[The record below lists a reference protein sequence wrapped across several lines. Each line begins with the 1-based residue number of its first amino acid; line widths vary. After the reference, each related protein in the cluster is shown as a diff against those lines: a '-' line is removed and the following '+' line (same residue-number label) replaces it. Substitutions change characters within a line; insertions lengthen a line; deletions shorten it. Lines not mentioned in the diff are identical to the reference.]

1 MTYKKILYLVW
12 FTIVNAILISCTNST
27 HENLGGIWR
36 ATIQTAGGPLP
47 FLLELKKNADSTN
60 YAAFA
65 INGSEH
71 LPLDN
76 TFFKDDSIHIPIEI
90 FDAEL
95 VAKVSGGKMDGYWK
109 RFVGETKYLNS
120 SFKAVLGD
128 SERFKIDNKNSSQNV
143 TGTWETKF
151 TKAEKKDTTVSVG
164 IFEQKGQEVTGTF
177 LTTTGDYRYLAGVMD
192 GDSLK
197 LSTFDGTHLFLF
209 KAKKQG
215 NTLTGQFW
223 SNISSLEN
231 WTATLNPK
239 AKLPDVN
246 KLTYLKPGY
255 NKVEFSFPDLTGK
268 PISITD
274 KAFEGKV
281 KIIQMLGTW
290 CPNCMDETK
299 YLAPWYDKNK
309 DRGVEII
316 GLAYEKS
323 TELAVSAPKIEKMK
337 KRFGMNY
344 TVLLAG
350 SKNAGEPAKTLP
362 MLNKVLGFPTTIII
376 DKKGVVRNIHTGF
389 SGPGTGKY
397 YDEWIAD
404 FNLLIDKLV
413 DEK

>member
-1 MTYKKILYLVW
+1 M
-12 FTIVNAILISCTNST
+12 
-27 HENLGGIWR
+27 
-36 ATIQTAGGPLP
+36 
-47 FLLELKKNADSTN
+47 
-60 YAAFA
+60 
-65 INGSEH
+65 
-71 LPLDN
+71 
-76 TFFKDDSIHIPIEI
+76 
-90 FDAEL
+90 
-95 VAKVSGGKMDGYWK
+95 
-109 RFVGETKYLNS
+109 
-120 SFKAVLGD
+120 
-128 SERFKIDNKNSSQNV
+128 
-143 TGTWETKF
+143 
-151 TKAEKKDTTVSVG
+151 
-164 IFEQKGQEVTGTF
+164 
-177 LTTTGDYRYLAGVMD
+177 
-192 GDSLK
+192 
-197 LSTFDGTHLFLF
+197 
-209 KAKKQG
+209 
-215 NTLTGQFW
+215 

-362 MLNKVLGFPTTIII
+362 MLNKVLGIPYHH
-376 DKKGVVRNIHTGF
+376 N
-389 SGPGTGKY
+389 Y
-397 YDEWIAD
+397 
-404 FNLLIDKLV
+404 
-413 DEK
+413 